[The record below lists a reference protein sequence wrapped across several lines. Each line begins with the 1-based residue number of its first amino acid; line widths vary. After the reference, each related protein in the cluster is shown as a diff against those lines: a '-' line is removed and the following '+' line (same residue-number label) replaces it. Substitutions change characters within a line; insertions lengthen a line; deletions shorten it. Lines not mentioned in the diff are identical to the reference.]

1 MKSQKRDKENKARK
15 RGSESYSK
23 GHLFEEV
30 VEEYFTNLGYK
41 VERNVIKTGYSGANH
56 EIDVLITKGDTIGVV
71 EAKNYSKPIPKEWV
85 IKSHHVAKDIGASE
99 VYVVS
104 AKGFT
109 EDAKKTADILNVK
122 LLDLNEMAEV
132 VKRIK
137 EKSETANIEIQY
149 LKPAYGSHKAIEYA
163 DKFASRK
170 LFSKTENPTEAELL
184 YVPIYYVKADYTYIE
199 EEGLIFKKEIERH
212 REVSFVINGLDNG
225 LLLYDK
231 SAISTIPIPPLTDSE
246 ISLINILWDYEDATP
261 SELIEETRWNRNKL
275 TRTLNEL
282 IEKGLVDEKE
292 NIEGKKKVKLY
303 NLTLPSVEELEESSE
318 ALIGTNKPYN
328 GIPNNILEAKVGI
341 NHVKMLIEKLYDL
354 EVTNVKMIY
363 VPVYK
368 VKMEKVDGSAYR
380 FIYFAGWIDNPV
392 DATELINRDN

>member
-1 MKSQKRDKENKARK
+1 MRGKKRDKEGKTRK

-30 VEEYFTNLGYK
+30 VEEYFKYLGYK
-41 VERNVIKTGYSGANH
+41 VERNVIKTGYSSANH

-85 IKSHHVAKDIGASE
+85 IKAHHVAKDIGSSE

-109 EDAKKTADILNVK
+109 EDAKKTADVLNVK

-137 EKSETANIEIQY
+137 EKGETSNIETLY
-149 LKPAYGSHKAIEYA
+149 LKPVCESSKAIDFA
-163 DKFASRK
+163 NKFATRRI
-170 LFSKTENPTEAELL
+170 FSKTENPTETKLL
-184 YVPIYYVKADYTYIE
+184 YVPIYYVKAIYTYVE
-199 EEGLIFKKEIERH
+199 EEGFIFKNEVERY
-212 REVSFVINGLDNG
+212 REVSLGVNALNNELLVYDGSVIN
-225 LLLYDK
+225 
-231 SAISTIPIPPLTDSE
+231 TIPIPPLTDDE
-246 ISLINILWDYEDATP
+246 ISLINLLWDYEDVTLN
-261 SELIEETRWNRNKL
+261 ELIEKTKWNRNKL
-275 TRTLNEL
+275 TRILNKL
-282 IEKGLVDEKE
+282 IKQDLVDVSEDFE
-292 NIEGKKKVKLY
+292 DEKKVKLY
-303 NLTLPSVEELEESSE
+303 NLTLPSIEELEENIK
-318 ALIGTNKPYN
+318 ALIGNNKPYN
-328 GIPNNILEAKVGI
+328 EIPSNVIGAKVGV
-341 NHVKMLIEKLYDL
+341 NHIKMLIEKLYDL

-380 FIYFAGWIDNPV
+380 FIYLAGWIDKPV
-392 DATELINRDN
+392 DATELMERDS